1 VNRGELTKG
10 ALMGVYEKLG
20 VRPVIHGAGTTT
32 RYGGSIM
39 RPETIEVMREAAQS
53 LVNIDEL
60 NEAAGAA
67 IARMLG
73 APAALVTAGSTAG
86 LVLQAAACMTGDD
99 PAKITRL
106 PDTTGMRREFVIQ
119 RAHRFSYDQ
128 AYRVPGG
135 VLVEIGLGRRTAL
148 FELEN
153 AITERTAGV
162 VHLVSPFTS
171 PPGVLSFEEVREV
184 AHARG
189 VPVLVDAASMLPPRD
204 NLFRYL
210 RGGADLVIFSGGK
223 GIRGPQST
231 GILAGRR
238 DLVRAAT
245 LNASPNQAIGRAA
258 KTSKEEIVGI
268 VNALEL
274 FLAEDEAAEM
284 TRYRDVCAS
293 IVDTLRD
300 LQGLRA
306 LVEQDCVN
314 RVIPHAVVY
323 FEPSWKGPS
332 GKAVRLALAS
342 GEPHIYVQQGALQ
355 GGYADEISVDPIN
368 LQPGDGKIVATR
380 LREEL
385 MQRRTA

>member
-1 VNRGELTKG
+1 
-10 ALMGVYEKLG
+10 MGVYEKLG

-67 IARMLG
+67 IARILG

-171 PPGVLSFEEVREV
+171 PPGVLSFEEVCEV
-184 AHARG
+184 AHARD

-300 LQGLRA
+300 IQGLRA

-368 LQPGDGKIVATR
+368 LQPGDEKIVAAR

>member
-1 VNRGELTKG
+1 
-10 ALMGVYEKLG
+10 MGVYEKLG

-67 IARMLG
+67 IARILG

-274 FLAEDEAAEM
+274 FLAEDEVAEM
-284 TRYRDVCAS
+284 ARYRDVCAS

-300 LQGLRA
+300 IQGLRA

-368 LQPGDGKIVATR
+368 LQPGDEKIVATR

-385 MQRRTA
+385 MRRRTA